1 MLRSLIFTTYYY
13 IFWLEIVTMFSY
25 TVILP
30 THAPKTDSFPSLNE
44 KLFKRFKWLFR
55 ACLTKTWTVNWRG
68 SVWSIWRCR
77 WGCDR
82 RLVYLWC
89 GCHDLGIH
97 SLSIRPSYGVRGE
110 EILFR
115 FHFSPFPQK
124 RLILR
129 LRHSHL
135 HNCKVLLPNSSI
147 NPRSQHKGPVIET

>member
-13 IFWLEIVTMFSY
+13 IFWLEIVTMFSH

-97 SLSIRPSYGVRGE
+97 TCTTAKYSFQTQASTHAANTKGQLLKRSLATASQIGILSHFQFAQRFYLNTIYCKQCCESI
-110 EILFR
+110 
-115 FHFSPFPQK
+115 
-124 RLILR
+124 
-129 LRHSHL
+129 
-135 HNCKVLLPNSSI
+135 
-147 NPRSQHKGPVIET
+147 